1 MPYTRGA
8 VDKKY
13 VSAIPFMDQRDILP
27 QVSDIQNDAGLT
39 DIMVLGKQY
48 KRTKMGTYHNFVNE
62 PLYIQGDTTAAV
74 VSGSGTALVTTT
86 LTAGTSGFARVG
98 DLVKFINAGG
108 KIGLVVAVTPGTND
122 TIQIRSVDGTNITHV
137 AGERLSFFSNA
148 YGEKSKS
155 TVSRTTGVNKYLNK
169 IQIFREKNEITDIQ
183 KLSPIEVTYKG
194 QNLVVYKD
202 LYEKA
207 VKLKGDINAAVIMGE
222 MSATSWEDASPVL
235 VDPTNSGA
243 VQTTRGLDS
252 YILGQGGVDD
262 TVGSLGTFALA
273 DAEDIVNQFVAKKAP
288 KSHYG
293 FHSTAVGMKVSNML
307 KALGTAGTMPQRM
320 QIQGQAIN
328 YDCTEW
334 TYGGHKFQLT
344 GLPILDHQEIMAGTL
359 MAKCIYWVPTDRVK
373 THGGDGASNP
383 RIQMRYYPHQIAG
396 STGTDLIA
404 EWHGGAKAP
413 TGPNGDEEAVWKTYW
428 LTYQGLECLGLQHFG
443 RTRVLS

>member
-1 MPYTRGA
+1 
-8 VDKKY
+8 
-13 VSAIPFMDQRDILP
+13 MDQREILP
-27 QVSDIQNDAGLT
+27 QVSDIHNDAGLT

-48 KRTKMGTYHNFVNE
+48 KRAKMGTYHNFVNE
-62 PLYIQGDTTAAV
+62 ALYVQGDTTGATV
-74 VSGSGTALVTTT
+74 TGSGTATVNTA
-86 LTAGTSGFARVG
+86 LTAGTSGYVRVG

-108 KIGLVVAVTPGTND
+108 KIGLVIAVTPGTND
-122 TIQIRSVDGTNITHV
+122 ALQIQSVDGTTITHV
-137 AGERLSFFSNA
+137 AGEKLSFFSNA
-148 YGEKSKS
+148 YGEKSKAAS
-155 TVSRTTGVNKYLNK
+155 NRKTGVTKYLNK
-169 IQIFREKNEITDIQ
+169 LQIFREVNTITDVQ
-183 KLSPIEVTYKG
+183 KASPIEVTYKG

-222 MSATSWEDASPVL
+222 MSATSWDDANPAL

-252 YILGQGGVDD
+252 YIIGQGGIDD
-262 TVGSLGTFALA
+262 TVASLGTFALA

-307 KALGTAGTMPQRM
+307 KALGSAGTMPQRM
-320 QIQGQAIN
+320 MIQGQSIN
-328 YDCTEW
+328 YDATEW

-344 GLPILDHQEIMAGTL
+344 NLPILDHVEIMGGTI
-359 MAKCIYWVPTDRVK
+359 MAKSIYWVPTDRVK
-373 THGGDGASNP
+373 THGEDGGTHP
-383 RIQMRYYPHQIAG
+383 RIQMRYWPHQIA
-396 STGTDLIA
+396 SNTGTELIA

-413 TGPNGDEEAVWKTYW
+413 TGPNGDPEAVWNTYW

-443 RTRVLS
+443 RTRVIS